1 MTGNK
6 AISHW
11 TFDYKRQLFESVK
24 LRLLSSVLS
33 FVLTR
38 LLLIGLSHF
47 EGQEIEDVSG
57 QVLISTKFQFKGRNM

>member
-38 LLLIGLSHF
+38 LLLISLSHF
-47 EGQEIEDVSG
+47 EGQEIEDVSD

>member
-38 LLLIGLSHF
+38 LLLISLSHF
-47 EGQEIEDVSG
+47 EGQEIKDVSG

>member
-11 TFDYKRQLFESVK
+11 TFGYKRQLFESVK

-38 LLLIGLSHF
+38 LLLISLSHF

>member
-38 LLLIGLSHF
+38 LLLISLSHF